1 MTRVFHRHT
10 QQSYPVALSGEG
22 CYVIDSDGRRYLDAS
37 GGAAVSC
44 LGHDHPAVIQAIKD
58 QLDRLPYAHTS
69 FFTNEPSEALAE
81 HLSARAPAG
90 LGKVYFVSGGSE
102 ANETAFKLARQ
113 YFVEVEQP
121 QRHRIIARRQ
131 SYHGNTLAALAVG
144 GNMARREMFE
154 PMLMEVSHIVP
165 CYAYRYKEPGES
177 DEAFGRRA
185 ADELEAEI
193 LRLGP
198 ETVAAFIAE
207 PVVGAT
213 LGAVPPVAGYF
224 KRIREIC
231 DRYGV
236 LLILDEIMCG
246 MGRTG
251 TLFACEQDGVAPDL
265 LTCAKGLGAGYQSIG
280 ATLVAERIFEA
291 IASGS
296 GFFQHGF
303 TYIGHPT
310 ACAAGLAVQRT
321 IEGEGLLDRVR
332 ERGAA
337 LRARLEA
344 RFGNHHHVGD
354 IRGRGL
360 FVGLELVADRA
371 SRAPFDPAR
380 KVFARVRAE
389 AMARGLMC
397 YPGGGTIDGKRGD
410 HILLAPAFIIEDGQ
424 LDEIATR
431 LGEAVDAATAA
442 VPAPAPAPA
451 EG

>member
-1 MTRVFHRHT
+1 
-10 QQSYPVALSGEG
+10 
-22 CYVIDSDGRRYLDAS
+22 
-37 GGAAVSC
+37 
-44 LGHDHPAVIQAIKD
+44 
-58 QLDRLPYAHTS
+58 
-69 FFTNEPSEALAE
+69 
-81 HLSARAPAG
+81 
-90 LGKVYFVSGGSE
+90 
-102 ANETAFKLARQ
+102 
-113 YFVEVEQP
+113 
-121 QRHRIIARRQ
+121 
-131 SYHGNTLAALAVG
+131 
-144 GNMARREMFE
+144 
-154 PMLMEVSHIVP
+154 
-165 CYAYRYKEPGES
+165 
-177 DEAFGRRA
+177 
-185 ADELEAEI
+185 
-193 LRLGP
+193 
-198 ETVAAFIAE
+198 VAAFIAE

-213 LGAVPPVAGYF
+213 SGAVPPVPGYF

-231 DRYGV
+231 DRYDV

-265 LTCAKGLGAGYQSIG
+265 LTCAKGLGAGYQAIG
-280 ATLVAERIFEA
+280 ATLTTGKIFEA

-332 ERGAA
+332 KRGAT
-337 LRARLEA
+337 LRTRLEE

-360 FVGLELVADRA
+360 FIGLELVAQRA
-371 SRAPFDPAR
+371 SREPFDPAR

-410 HILLAPAFIIEDGQ
+410 HVMLAPPYIVENDQ
-424 LDEIATR
+424 LDTIVER

-442 VPAPAPAPA
+442 AAA
-451 EG
+451 ED

>member
-1 MTRVFHRHT
+1 MTKVFHRHT
-10 QQSYPVALSGEG
+10 QQSYPVAHSGEG
-22 CYVIDSDGRRYLDAS
+22 CYIIDGEGRRYLDAS

-58 QLDRLPYAHTS
+58 QLDHLPYVHSS

-81 HLSARAPAG
+81 HLIARAPAG
-90 LGKVYFVSGGSE
+90 LTKVYFVSGGSE
-102 ANETAFKLARQ
+102 ANETALKLARQ
-113 YFVEVEQP
+113 YFVEAGQP
-121 QRHRIIARRQ
+121 QRHRFIARRQ
-131 SYHGNTLAALAVG
+131 SYHGNTLGALSVG
-144 GNMARREMFE
+144 GNMTRREMFE

-165 CYAYRYKEPGES
+165 CYAYRYKQPGES

-185 ADELEAEI
+185 ADELETEI

-213 LGAVPPVAGYF
+213 SGAVPSVPGYF

-236 LLILDEIMCG
+236 LLILDEVMCG

-251 TLFACEQDGVAPDL
+251 TLFACEQDDVTPDL

-280 ATLVAERIFEA
+280 ATLVAGRIFEA
-291 IASGS
+291 IASGT

-310 ACAAGLAVQRT
+310 ACAGGLAVQRA
-321 IEGEGLLDRVR
+321 IEDEGLLDRVR
-332 ERGAA
+332 ERGES
-337 LRARLEA
+337 LRARLEE

-360 FVGLELVADRA
+360 FLGIELVAERA
-371 SRAPFDPAR
+371 SREPFDPAR

-410 HILLAPAFIIEDGQ
+410 HILLAPPYIIENGQ
-424 LDEIATR
+424 LDTIAER
-431 LGEAVDAATAA
+431 LGDAVDAATASA
-442 VPAPAPAPA
+442 AA
-451 EG
+451 ED